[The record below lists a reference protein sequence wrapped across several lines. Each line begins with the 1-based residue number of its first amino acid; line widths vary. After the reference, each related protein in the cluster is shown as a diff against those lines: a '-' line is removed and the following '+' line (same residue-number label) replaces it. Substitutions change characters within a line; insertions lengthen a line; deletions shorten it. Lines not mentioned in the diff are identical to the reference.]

1 MPAANFDT
9 VGVNKLDSLILYLS
23 YNTESFTGDS
33 LAPMQLSVYPLDKRL
48 ESPVYSGI
56 DPAEYYN
63 AQAAPVA
70 LTSYNASFLGLPD
83 SLIEPRGDIL
93 SSFPNPLLSQ
103 TENRKIP
110 LLRKKFK
117 ESLPIPKVKH

>member
-1 MPAANFDT
+1 M
-9 VGVNKLDSLILYLS
+9 ILYLS

-83 SLIEPRGDIL
+83 SLIEPKGNIL
-93 SSFPNPLLSQ
+93 SSFPNPLLLQ